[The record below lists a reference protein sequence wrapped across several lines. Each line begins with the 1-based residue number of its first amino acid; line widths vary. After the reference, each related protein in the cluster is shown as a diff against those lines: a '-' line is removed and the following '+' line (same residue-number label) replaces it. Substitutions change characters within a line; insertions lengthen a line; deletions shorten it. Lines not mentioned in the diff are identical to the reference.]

1 MAKKTIA
8 KIQTGVKK
16 SMAKLIIPV
25 KSKKTGYYSFDE
37 KIVNVEEAKAIL
49 AKPVATR

>member
-8 KIQTGVKK
+8 KIKTGAKQ

-25 KSKKTGYYSFDE
+25 KSKKSGYYSFDE
-37 KIVNVEEAKAIL
+37 KIVNVEEAKALL
-49 AKPVATR
+49 AQPVGTR